1 MQMCAKLDPL
11 VLPRARRR
19 FWPTCAM
26 QSHLDGIGVKV
37 FGISN
42 VNGERLRHIAIQ
54 SNRHRLFA
62 QGKRERTGC
71 FAGLR
76 RLIWFHVDCD
86 VSARRCG
93 LKTKRLWF
101 WFDRHPTRHPGR
113 RGSIRASREHKNDD
127 AIGRDGGNLRKGI
140 EQYSVLQRD
149 LHNTTDVTDAP
160 DFQKKFRL
168 FYRVRRD
175 AAWRRVFFKFMQQ
188 HRKTPP
194 SFQKTLRDLADQV
207 HRCEASFASKLAAT
221 LDPELPVLDS
231 LVLRVM
237 RTHLGSGGSG
247 QGKWTLLRTGTLE
260 SRLER
265 AVVVYNRLTATVG
278 DIRSATGFAEL
289 IEMFDK
295 SYKRYLLTDTKK
307 LDFVLWRYG
316 AMLLPR

>member
-1 MQMCAKLDPL
+1 MFASVVCNAAIAKKFLTDILANGPVVPLAPRSTDQQPHFPLSPNPHGTAQTARLGIQTFKDVWAFRTAPSASCASRADL

-42 VNGERLRHIAIQ
+42 VNSERLRHIAIQ

-113 RGSIRASREHKNDD
+113 RRSTRASREHKNDD
-127 AIGRDGGNLRKGI
+127 AIGRDGGNLPNSHETI
-140 EQYSVLQRD
+140 LPI
-149 LHNTTDVTDAP
+149 L
-160 DFQKKFRL
+160 
-168 FYRVRRD
+168 RR
-175 AAWRRVFFKFMQQ
+175 A
-188 HRKTPP
+188 
-194 SFQKTLRDLADQV
+194 
-207 HRCEASFASKLAAT
+207 
-221 LDPELPVLDS
+221 
-231 LVLRVM
+231 
-237 RTHLGSGGSG
+237 
-247 QGKWTLLRTGTLE
+247 
-260 SRLER
+260 
-265 AVVVYNRLTATVG
+265 
-278 DIRSATGFAEL
+278 
-289 IEMFDK
+289 
-295 SYKRYLLTDTKK
+295 
-307 LDFVLWRYG
+307 
-316 AMLLPR
+316 